1 MVISYKVTSRVWT
14 PEGKSKPKIKKL
26 QNVGGGGGQ
35 KVRYSIAILIY
46 QNILTFNSMA
56 ILIYQNILTFNC
68 CTQRQAQF
76 HTDGVSPAP
85 LV

>member
-35 KVRYSIAILIY
+35 KVRYSIARG
-46 QNILTFNSMA
+46 A